1 MGSPAANHRL
11 DARGTREQ
19 ERAFH
24 RSRILG
30 AVRAA
35 GDLLD
40 AMRRLSPGVYA
51 VAPAVV
57 LMARER
63 IDRALPYC
71 DDEEGT
77 FRL

>member
-1 MGSPAANHRL
+1 MGSPAAGHRL

-35 GDLLD
+35 GELLA
-40 AMRRLSPGVYA
+40 AMRHVSPGVYA
-51 VAPAVV
+51 VPPAVV
-57 LMARER
+57 LSARER
-63 IDRALPYC
+63 VERALPYC
-71 DDEEGT
+71 NDEEGT
-77 FRL
+77 IRL